1 MNIDKIEIVT
11 EFKHLQVR
19 FTAPLFDG
27 AGNQVSSQTHRDVVT
42 CGDFEKANAI
52 GGEVAQLA
60 QMYWTPERVAAYQA
74 TLPQPIAE
82 DGEVQE

>member
-19 FTAPLFDG
+19 FASPLFDG
-27 AGNQVSSQTHRDVVT
+27 NGNQVSSQTHRDVVM

-52 GGEVAQLA
+52 GGEVAQMA
-60 QMYWTPERVAAYQA
+60 QLLWTPERVAAYQA
-74 TLPQPIAE
+74 SLPQPAEE